1 MCKQRPES
9 LSPDSADALA
19 FPRERFH
26 TKAHAFGKLG
36 ADESAHAVRL
46 PPGRGD
52 GVHEQ
57 MHLRRAVRPY
67 VSP

>member
-1 MCKQRPES
+1 MGTEM
-9 LSPDSADALA
+9 LSADSVDSLA
-19 FPRERFH
+19 FPRERFDA
-26 TKAHAFGKLG
+26 KAHALGKLG
-36 ADESAHAVRL
+36 ADESALAVRL
-46 PPGRGD
+46 PRGRGD